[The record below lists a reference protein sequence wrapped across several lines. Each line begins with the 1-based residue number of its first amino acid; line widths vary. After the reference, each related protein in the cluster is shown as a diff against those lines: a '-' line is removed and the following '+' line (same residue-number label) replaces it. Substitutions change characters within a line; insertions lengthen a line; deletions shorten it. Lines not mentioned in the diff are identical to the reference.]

1 MRFWDVASSI
11 KKIAMIG
18 LGILSPEVAK
28 RMRREKRRKERKAR
42 KKRIDATVTKIKKR
56 SVCKGDKMSK
66 LKIILVVD
74 NNYPCLLYPSTKIAI
89 LDRIQIMIGNPLV
102 QVTVHPN
109 MPMGYSPLGS
119 LVHSGRF
126 EYIIAE
132 VSITPNYS
140 THDVCNVT
148 VVERLLCECRDLLS
162 LDNINSYILDNPSP
176 EIDFDDTLD
185 NSLDEQ
191 LVTRMSPSLKK
202 LQVPLMSLS
211 DWLEIVKYGL
221 TFWMVRKPTDP
232 NNAVDIDDESYP
244 YTRREDFESPT
255 DDSLDSDYD
264 NNNKN
269 NK

>member
-1 MRFWDVASSI
+1 M
-11 KKIAMIG
+11 
-18 LGILSPEVAK
+18 
-28 RMRREKRRKERKAR
+28 
-42 KKRIDATVTKIKKR
+42 
-56 SVCKGDKMSK
+56 
-66 LKIILVVD
+66 
-74 NNYPCLLYPSTKIAI
+74 
-89 LDRIQIMIGNPLV
+89 
-102 QVTVHPN
+102 QVTVHPT

-140 THDVCNVT
+140 IHDVCNVT
-148 VVERLLCECRDLLS
+148 VVEELLCECRDLLS
-162 LDNINSYILDNPSP
+162 LDNINSYILDNPSSK
-176 EIDFDDTLD
+176 IDFDYTVDD
-185 NSLDEQ
+185 SLDEQ

-202 LQVPLMSLS
+202 PQVPLMSLS

-221 TFWMVRKPTDP
+221 TFWMIRKPTHSNNP
-232 NNAVDIDDESYP
+232 NNAVVDIDDESYP

-255 DDSLDSDYD
+255 VDSLDSGSD